1 MPHFKADGRSDAEED
16 DDDNEEEDED
26 DDDEWKGELESTSNS
41 TNKDFD
47 ESTPSINELEHATAT
62 YVITPSSAY
71 EEPKYTTSYTTP
83 IDSTRAYETSTT
95 VPPVYEVQNKI
106 LPYWLR
112 SSTY

>member
-71 EEPKYTTSYTTP
+71 EEPSYLQ
-83 IDSTRAYETSTT
+83 AG
-95 VPPVYEVQNKI
+95 
-106 LPYWLR
+106 LWL
-112 SSTY
+112 